1 MSKEREIPAVSSPLS
16 AVSDRCKRIADRF
29 RRFAAGIVHSI
40 TERRQEPQFDVA
52 QGVRLVRENI
62 ELKESLK
69 LLRIGDRLRVFC
81 NDGILVLE
89 KTSETQFKLMHSQAM
104 TELVH

>member
-1 MSKEREIPAVSSPLS
+1 MSKERQIPTVNSSLS
-16 AVSDRCKRIADRF
+16 AVSDGCKRIADRF
-29 RRFAAGIVHSI
+29 RRFAVGIVRSI

-52 QGVRLVRENI
+52 QAVSIVHESI

-69 LLRIGDRLRVFC
+69 LLRIGERLRVFC
-81 NDGILVLE
+81 NDGILVVE
-89 KTSETQFKLMHSQAM
+89 KVSQTQVKLVHSQAI